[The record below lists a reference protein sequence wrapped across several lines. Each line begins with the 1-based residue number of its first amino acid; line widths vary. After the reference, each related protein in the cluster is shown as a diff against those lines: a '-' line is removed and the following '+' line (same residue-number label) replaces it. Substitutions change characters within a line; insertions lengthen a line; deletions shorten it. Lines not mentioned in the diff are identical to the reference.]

1 MSFQFI
7 SKMLRVFIS
16 SLIPHPP
23 SNPAA
28 DFVALTSEYIQT
40 WSLPT
45 TFTAI
50 RPTSSWDTQLVFC
63 VHHSFN
69 SLLSPWQPWVV
80 LLKVSQ
86 ILPLL
91 FSNPKAFYLTC
102 FQTQIPAGPYQ
113 MGFLWLAPTFLSSLP
128 LLLYLFFANSQ
139 SLLKSPFTCPPPPP
153 GYTSSWQYPFTAFRS
168 LLTCHFSSEAF
179 CDHSVL
185 NEFFFLCPV
194 STYLPFLKNFLFVYG
209 CTGSSLLRLSV
220 L

>member
-7 SKMLRVFIS
+7 SKMLRVFTS

-91 FSNPKAFYLTC
+91 FSNPKALYLTC

-128 LLLYLFFANSQ
+128 LLLYQFFANSQ
-139 SLLKSPFTCPPPPP
+139 SLLQSPFTCPPTPAWIHFLRTIPL
-153 GYTSSWQYPFTAFRS
+153 YCLQEFAHMS
-168 LLTCHFSSEAF
+168 LFQWGLLWSPCFKWILLPLSCE
-179 CDHSVL
+179 
-185 NEFFFLCPV
+185 
-194 STYLPFLKNFLFVYG
+194 YLPPF
-209 CTGSSLLRLSV
+209 S
-220 L
+220 